1 MSDTDFRFY
10 VATDDE
16 QPDMSGKR
24 RDVIVAG
31 PYLTAMQAEE
41 ARHWYIDRHPK
52 SPAPYRVVVR

>member
-1 MSDTDFRFY
+1 MSEGGPRFY

-24 RDVIVAG
+24 RDVIIAG

-41 ARHWYIDRHPK
+41 ARHWYMDRHPNN
-52 SPAPYRVVVR
+52 PAPYRVVVR